1 VSHPPVRLCF
11 VCLGNICRSPTA
23 AAVMNHLVVEEGLDD
38 HIVVESAGT
47 GGWHVGEG
55 ADRRAVAEATRRG
68 VPLPHV
74 AQQFTADDFER
85 FDLVLA
91 MDDDNVSALVRHA
104 PDAAAADRVR
114 LLRSFDPGSPA
125 DAEVPDPWYGGPEG
139 FREVFDLCLA
149 ACRGLIASL
158 RADGRV
164 P

>member
-1 VSHPPVRLCF
+1 
-11 VCLGNICRSPTA
+11 
-23 AAVMNHLVVEEGLDD
+23 MNHLVAEEGLDG

-55 ADRRAVAEATRRG
+55 ADHRAVAEAARRG

-74 AQQFTADDFER
+74 AQQFTADDFAR

-91 MDDDNVSALVRHA
+91 MDDDNMSVLRRRA
-104 PDAAAADRVR
+104 PDASAAERVR
-114 LLRSFDPGSPA
+114 LLRSFDPGSRS
-125 DAEVPDPWYGGPEG
+125 DAEIPDPWYGGVEG